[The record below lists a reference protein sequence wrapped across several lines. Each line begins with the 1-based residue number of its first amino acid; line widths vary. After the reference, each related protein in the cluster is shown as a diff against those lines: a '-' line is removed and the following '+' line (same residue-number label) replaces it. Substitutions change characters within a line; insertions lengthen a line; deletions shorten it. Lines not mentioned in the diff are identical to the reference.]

1 MPESTA
7 ASDYILPMVDTV
19 SRLRIRLVALCFL
32 MLFVELALIRWLGGN
47 ILYLSYFSNIVL
59 LGSFLGIG
67 LGFLWSHRSEHSLLR
82 YTPLVFGLL
91 VLVVHNVPVNV
102 VATGGDLIFFG
113 GELKPDG
120 PPREIVLP
128 VIFLA
133 VAALLACIGNGIA
146 ETFGKMRNLEAYQF
160 DLVGSLI
167 GIATFTLLSFL
178 GATPIVWGLISAAIL
193 LWTIRPRS
201 AKDLALTIIPLLVLV
216 VTLGIESREEGVIW
230 TPYYKANSIDI
241 AGLGVED
248 EGVGAL
254 VNGIPHWFQTARYDL
269 PVYQTVYERRAD
281 ESPVNDLLV
290 IGAGS
295 GNDVSVGLHEGA
307 KHIDAVEID
316 RRLYELA
323 RDGHPNKPYDDPRVD
338 VHIDDGRAFLERSS
352 KDWDLMI
359 LALPDSLTL
368 VQGASSIRLES
379 YLFTREAA
387 EAYREHLS
395 DAGVFS
401 MYNLYREPWL
411 VDRYAATLEAAFG
424 HAPCVTKLDD
434 TAFAVLTIGVEP
446 DNITCPESDTWTRT
460 AATPD
465 PVHDDRPFPYLREPS
480 IPSFY
485 LVALGLILA
494 ASLLLVRAVGGPLRG
509 LRNHLDLFFMGVAF
523 LLLETKN
530 VVQFALLFG
539 TTWLVN
545 SLVFAGVM
553 LSVLLAVVISKKVV
567 VRRLAIPYAL
577 LGLAIVIGWIVPQS
591 ALLPLSTPVRL
602 IVACALAFAPIFLA
616 NIIFAQRFR
625 ETTDS
630 TNAFAANLIGAMVGG
645 VLEYSSLI
653 IGYRNLLVV
662 AFLLYSAAVVAGRRH
677 LRPAA

>member
-1 MPESTA
+1 MADST
-7 ASDYILPMVDTV
+7 LG
-19 SRLRIRLVALCFL
+19 LRVRLVALCFL

-67 LGFLWSHRSEHSLLR
+67 LGFLWSHRSGHSLLR

-146 ETFGKMRNLEAYQF
+146 ETFEKMRNLDAYQF
-160 DLVGSLI
+160 DLVGSII
-167 GIATFTLLSFL
+167 GIAAFTLLSFL
-178 GATPIVWGLISAAIL
+178 GATPIVWGVISAGIL
-193 LWTIRPRS
+193 LWTIKPRLP
-201 AKDLALTIIPLLVLV
+201 KDLALTVIPLLVLV
-216 VTLGIESREEGVIW
+216 VTLGIESREDGVIW
-230 TPYYKANSIDI
+230 TPYYKANSVDI

-254 VNGIPHWFQTARYDL
+254 VNGVPHWFQTATYDL
-269 PVYQTVYERRAD
+269 PIYQTVYERRTDDSPAD
-281 ESPVNDLLV
+281 DLLV

-307 KHIDAVEID
+307 RHIDAVEID
-316 RRLYELA
+316 RRLFELA

-338 VHIDDGRAFLERSS
+338 VHINDGRAFLEQSS
-352 KDWDLMI
+352 KEWDLMI

-379 YLFTREAA
+379 YLFTQEAA
-387 EAYREHLS
+387 EAYRDHLT
-395 DAGVFS
+395 DDGVFS
-401 MYNLYREPWL
+401 MYNLYRETWL

-434 TAFAVLTIGVEP
+434 TALAVLTIGAEP
-446 DNITCPESDTWTRT
+446 DNVTCPASDVWTRT
-460 AATPD
+460 AETPD
-465 PVHDDRPFPYLREPS
+465 PVHDDRPFPYLREAS
-480 IPSFY
+480 IPNFY
-485 LVALGLILA
+485 LVALGLILLV
-494 ASLLLVRAVGGPLRG
+494 SLLLVRGVGGPLNG

-545 SLVFAGVM
+545 SLVFGGVM
-553 LSVLLAVVISKKVV
+553 LSVLLAVVISKRFV

-577 LGLAIVIGWIVPQS
+577 LGVAIIIGWIVPQS
-591 ALLPLSTPVRL
+591 ALLPLATPLRL
-602 IVACALAFAPIFLA
+602 ILACVLAFAPIFLA
-616 NIIFAQRFR
+616 NVIFAQRFR
-625 ETTDS
+625 ETSDS

-645 VLEYSSLI
+645 VLEYTSLL

-662 AFLLYSAAVVAGRRH
+662 AFLLYTAAVVAGRKH
-677 LRPAA
+677 LRVAA